1 MQYELFN
8 WERPGISKDEYL
20 RDLETIKEA
29 FMRVLLSD
37 APLERYVRMHQAGI
51 GQLSVARK
59 PTLLSCLEELLVFLE
74 RHAAAHLD
82 PDLPL
87 PAFRSRT
94 FTAYLRDNLGPVR
107 ERLTGAGIDN
117 RLSEVVSELFRESIR
132 DGVQTY
138 RQWFPLR
145 DLMQFILQLPKEAQ
159 VKGDLSTS
167 QQLVE
172 LMYCLNLNST
182 SIYRYIKSAILETVE
197 DKDLVSEK
205 LPELNRVKRYI
216 KWLEHRPGYQ
226 FVEGRVSLTQ
236 MLAAW
241 LEELEKQ
248 KVVETSDTDE
258 SGFGLDSRKVI
269 TSLTVNELGLL
280 VRLFMETGVFR
291 TRNRKG
297 LAQFM
302 AKNVVTL
309 KKEAVDEVSSNHLYG
324 TLYSMTDAT
333 LDSVQGIL
341 NRMLVRLQ
349 KLRLEQRQKKPAK
362 GKK

>member
-8 WERPGISKDEYL
+8 WERPNISKDEYL
-20 RDLETIKEA
+20 RDLDAIKAA
-29 FMRVLLSD
+29 FMKVFLSD

-51 GQLSVARK
+51 GQLSTARK

-74 RHAAAHLD
+74 RYASAHLD

-94 FTAYLRDNLGPVR
+94 FTEYLRDNAGSAK
-107 ERLTGAGIDN
+107 ERLADAGIDEG
-117 RLSEVVSELFRESIR
+117 LSEVVEELFKENIR
-132 DGVQTY
+132 DGVKTY

-145 DLMQFILQLPKEAQ
+145 DLMQFILQLPGGS
-159 VKGDLSTS
+159 KGDLSTS

-172 LMYCLNLNST
+172 MMVCLNLNSM
-182 SIYRYIKSAILETVE
+182 SVYKYIESTLE
-197 DKDLVSEK
+197 DKTFF
-205 LPELNRVKRYI
+205 
-216 KWLEHRPGYQ
+216 KWLEHRPGYKLM
-226 FVEGRVSLTQ
+226 EGRVSL
-236 MLAAW
+236 MRM
-241 LEELEKQ
+241 LEELESQ
-248 KVVETSDTDE
+248 KAKGGAAAPEESDD

-333 LDSVQGIL
+333 LDSVQSIL

-349 KLRLEQRQKKPAK
+349 KLRVEQRQKKPAK